1 MTIARTRGERTGQAG
16 FSIAETLL
24 VVGIIGLLTIG
35 ATPMFLRYYQGAQLT
50 LGAQEV
56 VTFLNN
62 GRQLAITQNANV
74 CVHISSTSMHYHL
87 GSCAG
92 GVWLGPGTDSVGN
105 IPVPAGISLSTTAD
119 PVFSYLGAA
128 APAATYTITNTQT
141 AATVHVIVASSGR
154 ITVGP

>member
-1 MTIARTRGERTGQAG
+1 MRIAPARDEIRQGG

-24 VVGIIGLLTIG
+24 VVGIIGLLTVG
-35 ATPMFLRYYQGAQLT
+35 ATPMFLRYYQGAQLN
-50 LGAQEV
+50 LAAQEV

-74 CVHISSTSMHYHL
+74 CVHISSTAMHYHQ

-92 GVWLGPGTDSVGN
+92 AAWLGPGTDSAGN
-105 IPVPAGISLSTTAD
+105 VAVPTGITLTTSAD

-128 APAATYTITNTQT
+128 TPGATYTITNTQAST
-141 AATVHVIVASSGR
+141 TMHVTVASSGR
-154 ITVGP
+154 ITLGP